1 MDLLIRG
8 GTVIDGTG
16 SAGVR
21 ADVAIEGDRIC
32 EIGIIDAPADVRV
45 LDAAGCLVC
54 PGFIDIHSHSDFT
67 LLVDPRAISSISQGV
82 TTEVIGNCG
91 HGCAPVRDSELVR
104 SNIYGFEPSYGI
116 QWRSMGEYLDCL
128 EKSRTAVN
136 VASLVP
142 NGNLRLAAAGV
153 VDRPSTLAEIAE
165 EQHLLT
171 ESLDAGAIGYSTG
184 LEYGIERGCSESE
197 VQALCQTTK
206 GVGGFYATHTRNLD
220 EQPDDSI
227 GEAIRAARTTG
238 VPLQI
243 SHIGVVARLT
253 ESSRDAVER
262 ALELVDQA
270 VRDGLDVA
278 FDMHTRLFG
287 TTNLSAVL
295 PPWALEGGK
304 LAIEKRLG
312 STATRSEMRAHP
324 NILAALARGNW
335 DRIVI
340 FDSSANPEIS
350 RKSIAQIARERNTD
364 PCDAIYDI
372 LLAEIDRLHEVM
384 VIAHVYR
391 AEDIQPAF
399 LHPLCMIGSDAT
411 AMAPDGPLAGKSFH
425 GAYSW
430 AAWFWR
436 HFVCDTRLLAPE
448 EAVRRLTSL
457 PARRLG
463 LANRGVLCPGACADV
478 IVFDPVNFAEQAT
491 LFAPNQIAQ
500 GMRHVVVSGTVSW
513 QGGRATRIH
522 AGKVLR
528 RSRR

>member
-1 MDLLIRG
+1 MDLLVRG
-8 GTVIDGTG
+8 GTVVDGTG
-16 SAGVR
+16 SAAVR
-21 ADVAIEGDRIC
+21 ADVAIEGDRVR
-32 EIGIIDAPADVRV
+32 EIGIIDPSPDVRV
-45 LDAAGCLVC
+45 LDATGCLVC

-67 LLVDPRAISSISQGV
+67 LLVDPRAVSSISQGV

-91 HGCAPVRDSELVR
+91 HGCAPVRDPELVP
-104 SNIYGFEPSYGI
+104 SNIYGFEPSHGI
-116 QWRSMGEYLDCL
+116 QWRSMGEYLDRL
-128 EKSRTAVN
+128 EEARTAVN

-142 NGNLRLAAAGV
+142 NGNLRLAVAGV
-153 VDRPSTLAEIAE
+153 VDRPSTRAEIAE
-165 EQHLLT
+165 EQRLLT
-171 ESLDAGAIGYSTG
+171 ESLEAGAIGYSTG

-197 VQALCQTTK
+197 VQSLCQTTK
-206 GVGGFYATHTRNLD
+206 AAGGFYATHTRNLD
-220 EQPDDSI
+220 EQPDESVR
-227 GEAIRAARTTG
+227 EAIRAARITG
-238 VPLQI
+238 IPLQI

-253 ESSRDAVER
+253 ESSRDALER

-304 LAIEKRLG
+304 LAIEKRLR
-312 STATRSEMRAHP
+312 SAATRTEMRAHP
-324 NILAALARGNW
+324 NILATLARRNW
-335 DRIVI
+335 DRIVV

-350 RKSIAQIARERNTD
+350 RKSIAEIARERDID
-364 PCDAIYDI
+364 PYDAIYDI

-384 VIAHVYR
+384 AIAHVYR

-399 LHPLCMIGSDAT
+399 LHPQCMIGSDAT
-411 AMAPDGPLAGKSFH
+411 ALAPDGPLAGKFFH

-436 HFVCDTRLLAPE
+436 HFVCDTRLLKPE

-463 LANRGVLCPGACADV
+463 LANRGVLRPGAFADV
-478 IVFDPVNFAEQAT
+478 IAFDPAIFSEQAT
-491 LFAPNQIAQ
+491 LFAPNQIAR
-500 GMRHVVVSGTVSW
+500 GMRHVIVNGVVSW
-513 QGGRATRIH
+513 QASGATGVH

-528 RSRR
+528 NGCL